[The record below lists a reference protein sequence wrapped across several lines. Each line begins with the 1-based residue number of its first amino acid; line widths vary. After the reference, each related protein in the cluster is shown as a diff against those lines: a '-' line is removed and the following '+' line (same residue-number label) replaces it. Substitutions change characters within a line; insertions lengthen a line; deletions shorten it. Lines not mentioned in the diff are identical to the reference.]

1 MRAYR
6 CQRFPQRENRRGRR
20 VGERLVEN
28 ESRGSAREPRRS
40 RTFQSAAA
48 DETAGNS
55 NKFPA
60 DSTLVKAIGWLQDE
74 VRHPYVYIWGDNL
87 RV

>member
-6 CQRFPQRENRRGRR
+6 YQRFPRHENRRGRR

-28 ESRGSAREPRRS
+28 ESRGSAHESRRS
-40 RTFQSAAA
+40 QTFQSATA

-55 NKFPA
+55 NEFPA
-60 DSTLVKAIGWLQDE
+60 DSTLVQAIGWLQDK
-74 VRHPYVYIWGDNL
+74 VRHSYENIWGDNL
-87 RV
+87 